1 MTSSIKVA
9 VAALTL
15 AAVAVSSAQRIQV
28 QVDGTP
34 VAFANA
40 QPQYIN
46 GRVLVPLRGV
56 FEQMGANVLWDP
68 QTRMVTANRGGSD
81 VQLRI
86 GDRVAMVNG
95 TTMNLDVPAMI
106 VGGSTM
112 VPIRFVSEA
121 LGAQVGWMEAQHL
134 VSISTNGIGNTV
146 VNTPPRPLRR
156 IIVRR
161 DEVIPVTLDH
171 TLSSAD
177 NRRGDTFTA
186 TVRANDS
193 DAYGD
198 IPEGTKVE
206 GHIAAVHSRRNDQ
219 PAILD
224 LAFDRLRFPNGRS
237 VKIDGTLTA
246 LDGRHVERNA
256 NGVLVARNTGANG
269 KTDDRLIYAGYGA
282 GAGLLVGVLTKK
294 PLEGAILGGALG
306 YILGQVRKDKQQ
318 ATANVTL
325 DPGTEMGVRVNRDVA
340 VSWQ

>member
-1 MTSSIKVA
+1 MKVVCAA
-9 VAALTL
+9 VTL
-15 AAVAVSSAQRIQV
+15 AAAAVSSAQRIQV
-28 QVDGTP
+28 QVDGQP
-34 VAFANA
+34 VYFANT

-56 FEQMGANVLWDP
+56 FEQMGASVNWDP
-68 QTRMVTANRGGSD
+68 QTRMVMANKGGSD

-86 GDRVAMVNG
+86 GDRVALVNG
-95 TTMNLDVPAMI
+95 STMNLDVPAMI

-134 VSISTNGIGNTV
+134 VSINTGAIGQNSTI
-146 VNTPPRPLRR
+146 VNTPARPLRR
-156 IIVRR
+156 VMVRA
-161 DEVIPVTLDH
+161 DEVIPVALDH

-186 TVRANDS
+186 TVRTNDS
-193 DAYGD
+193 DSYGD
-198 IPEGTKVE
+198 IPAGTKVE
-206 GHIAAVHSRRNDQ
+206 GHVAAVHSRRNNQ

-237 VKIDGTLTA
+237 VKVDGTLTA
-246 LDGRHVERNA
+246 LDSNHVSRNG
-256 NGVLVARNTGANG
+256 NGVLVARDTGVNGNT
-269 KTDDRLIYAGYGA
+269 DQRLIYAGYGA

-306 YILGQVRKDKQQ
+306 YILGQVKKDKQQ
-318 ATANVTL
+318 ATNDVTL
-325 DPGTEMGVRVNRDVA
+325 SPGTEMGVRVNRDVA
-340 VSWQ
+340 VSW